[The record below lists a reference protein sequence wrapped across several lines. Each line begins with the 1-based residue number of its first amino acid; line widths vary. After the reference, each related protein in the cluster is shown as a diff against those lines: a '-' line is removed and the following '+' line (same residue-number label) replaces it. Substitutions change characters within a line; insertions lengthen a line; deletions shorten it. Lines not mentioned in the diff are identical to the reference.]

1 MNPPYIFTS
10 RRNQLRLAMHV
21 IRRYLKEHPGTHVQI
36 GQQHAR
42 TTYLTYLNTAE
53 GDTIIYTSGHWNR
66 GDAVIAAAN
75 ELATEELPAMA
86 LWVLLDWIDQHEL
99 ADLTL
104 KFQAPSSITG
114 AQLWEAYV
122 GVPVQLLAQSHDWSA
137 SDAIAELAYRV
148 TKLPENVTEESS

>member
-10 RRNQLRLAMHV
+10 RRKQLRLAMHI

-42 TTYLTYLNTAE
+42 TTYLTYLETAE

-66 GDAVIAAAN
+66 GDAIISAAN
-75 ELATEELPAMA
+75 ELTTEKLPAMA
-86 LWVLLDWIDQHEL
+86 LWVVLDWLKEHEL

-104 KFQAPSSITG
+104 KLKAPSSIDD
-114 AQLWEAYV
+114 AQQWEAYV
-122 GVPVQLLAQSHDWSA
+122 GVPVQFLAQSHDWSA

-148 TKLPENVTEESS
+148 TKLPENVTESI